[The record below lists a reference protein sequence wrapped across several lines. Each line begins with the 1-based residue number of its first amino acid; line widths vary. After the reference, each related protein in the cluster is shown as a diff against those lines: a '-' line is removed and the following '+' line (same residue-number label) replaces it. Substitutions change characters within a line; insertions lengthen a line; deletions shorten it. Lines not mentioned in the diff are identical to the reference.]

1 MTNSYT
7 TLQVNISKG
16 CREKSGKLNFK
27 RAITPV
33 KVRRDETQIHVPN
46 FKSISQRTA
55 EKSPENFILAKGN
68 NSCKKRS
75 SVRKLKLDLYY
86 VTTHSYTKF
95 QVNISKDWREN
106 SGKGN
111 SSSKYRYIRRNYRTM
126 VISLVSVKPNCRHSV
141 GISVTS
147 FGQKYA
153 FYTMFA
159 DMMMIIQHVE
169 TFERRK
175 LTFSCIITGH
185 NQYDGKKRDRENSQD
200 KKEKKTDAF
209 SRIFFK
215 FSFRT
220 FYDYKHSIPWGTR
233 TRNLNQYLSCVL
245 PFNRENDL
253 TYTHSPDNRR

>member
-1 MTNSYT
+1 MSR
-7 TLQVNISKG
+7 K
-16 CREKSGKLNFK
+16 
-27 RAITPV
+27 
-33 KVRRDETQIHVPN
+33 IHVPN

-95 QVNISKDWREN
+95 QVKIWREN

-111 SSSKYRYIRRNYRTM
+111 SSSKYRYIRRNCRTM
-126 VISLVSVKPNCRHSV
+126 MISLVSVKPNCRHSV

-169 TFERRK
+169 TFERGK

-185 NQYDGKKRDRENSQD
+185 NQYDGKKRDRKNSQD
-200 KKEKKTDAF
+200 KKEKTDAF
-209 SRIFFK
+209 SGIFFK

-220 FYDYKHSIPWGTR
+220 FYDYKHSI
-233 TRNLNQYLSCVL
+233 S
-245 PFNRENDL
+245 
-253 TYTHSPDNRR
+253 